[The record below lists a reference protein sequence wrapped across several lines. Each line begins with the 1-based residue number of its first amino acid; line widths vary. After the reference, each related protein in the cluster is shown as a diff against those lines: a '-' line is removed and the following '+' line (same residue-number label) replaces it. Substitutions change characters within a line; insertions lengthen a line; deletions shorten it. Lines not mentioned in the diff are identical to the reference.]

1 MPLLNPP
8 LPELSHTDVNL
19 YFDPEEL
26 TGSYGAYLIEIIFK
40 PGIKLIS
47 ELPAEIYDPNGI
59 SNLMSNFEIITR
71 NASPSFQEPPKI
83 IMLGVSYKPDSLNP
97 PQDQILMIDF
107 REMGSDQLIDSKT
120 KVVFYLSA
128 KRKPK
133 RINYQDSR
141 PAG

>member
-1 MPLLNPP
+1 
-8 LPELSHTDVNL
+8 
-19 YFDPEEL
+19 
-26 TGSYGAYLIEIIFK
+26 
-40 PGIKLIS
+40 
-47 ELPAEIYDPNGI
+47 
-59 SNLMSNFEIITR
+59 
-71 NASPSFQEPPKI
+71 
-83 IMLGVSYKPDSLNP
+83 MLGVSYKPDSLNP